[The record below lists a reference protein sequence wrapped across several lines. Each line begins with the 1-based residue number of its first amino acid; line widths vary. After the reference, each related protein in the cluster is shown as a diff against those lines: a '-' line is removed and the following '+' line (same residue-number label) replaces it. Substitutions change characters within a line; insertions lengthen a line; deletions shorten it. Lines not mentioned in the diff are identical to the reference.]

1 MPTDTKAND
10 AAINAWLRGHG
21 IRSTNQRVEIA
32 RVLFARC
39 LHLSADDIF
48 RLVNDACQRVSKAT
62 VYNTLSLFVEKGLIR
77 QVMAAPSKIFY
88 DSNPAPHHHFYD
100 VSTGKLTD
108 IDATNVKV
116 SGLPPLP
123 EGTTMEGV
131 DVVVRLRHN
140 Q

>member
-1 MPTDTKAND
+1 MDTSAND
-10 AAINAWLRGHG
+10 AAINAWLRRHG
-21 IRSTNQRVEIA
+21 IAPTNQRVEIA
-32 RVLFARC
+32 RVLFTRC
-39 LHLSADDIF
+39 VHLAADDVF
-48 RLVNDACQRVSKAT
+48 RLVNNAHQRVSKAT

-77 QVMAAPSKIFY
+77 QVMADPSKIFY

-100 VSTGKLTD
+100 ISTGELTD

-116 SGLPPLP
+116 FGLPPLP

-140 Q
+140 H